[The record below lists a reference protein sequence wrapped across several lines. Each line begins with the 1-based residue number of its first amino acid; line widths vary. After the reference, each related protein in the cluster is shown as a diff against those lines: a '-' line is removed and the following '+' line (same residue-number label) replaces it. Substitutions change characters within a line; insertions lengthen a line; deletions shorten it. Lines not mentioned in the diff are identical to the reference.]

1 MSNWTRGN
9 ATKGTGAGTQEEG
22 EYFQSLSQYCTII

>member
-1 MSNWTRGN
+1 MNNRITGN

-22 EYFQSLSQYCTII
+22 EYFQSLS